1 VAAAG
6 LRARGPFSHAA
17 NQAAAGASGTT
28 LAIALSTAEGVAVI
42 AFLTVLASIRPRRK
56 PKRDEEP
63 PRPNIPWWAK
73 ALAVTAAL
81 AALVAPFAVLFSRK
95 LRPLT
100 TKPLSASAPG
110 AGTGSLRTTP
120 PPSAPIWP
128 VIVGMVLAIAIVLT
142 LTLLARR
149 TRPGPAETSNR
160 NRMTRL
166 LDSLA
171 AGSAALTAVRE
182 PRAAIIACYTAMERG
197 FAAAGPAAAPAAAD
211 TPAEVLARASRAG
224 IVSAGP
230 AETLT
235 GLFRLARYST
245 QPVTS
250 ADSRVAAQALTEMR
264 TDLESKS

>member
-1 VAAAG
+1 
-6 LRARGPFSHAA
+6 
-17 NQAAAGASGTT
+17 
-28 LAIALSTAEGVAVI
+28 LSAAEGIAVI

-56 PKRDEEP
+56 PKPDDEEP

-73 ALAVTAAL
+73 ALAVATAL
-81 AALVAPFAVLFSRK
+81 AALVAPFVVLFTRK
-95 LRPLT
+95 LRPLAS
-100 TKPLSASAPG
+100 KPLISGVPNANQGRLRSAP
-110 AGTGSLRTTP
+110 P
-120 PPSAPIWP
+120 PGPIWP
-128 VIVGMVLAIAIVLT
+128 VIVGMVLAIAVVLT

-149 TRPGPAETSNR
+149 NRPAPTSSGDR
-160 NRMTRL
+160 SRVSRL

-197 FAAAGPAAAPAAAD
+197 FAAAGSTSAPVAAD

-245 QPVTS
+245 HPVTS
-250 ADSRVAAQALTEMR
+250 ADSRIAAQALTEMR
-264 TDLESKS
+264 TDLESIS

>member
-6 LRARGPFSHAA
+6 LSARGTFSRAP
-17 NQAAAGASGTT
+17 NQAAAGASGAA
-28 LAIALSTAEGVAVI
+28 LGIALSTAEGVAVI
-42 AFLTVLASIRPRRK
+42 AFVIVLASIRPRRK
-56 PKRDEEP
+56 PKRDDEEP

-73 ALAVTAAL
+73 ALGVAAAL
-81 AALVAPFAVLFSRK
+81 AALVAPFAVLFTRK
-95 LRPLT
+95 PRPLAG
-100 TKPLSASAPG
+100 KPLTGSAAGVAAHARSAPPNG
-110 AGTGSLRTTP
+110 
-120 PPSAPIWP
+120 PIWP
-128 VIVGMVLAIAIVLT
+128 VIVGMVLAIAVVVA

-149 TRPGPAETSNR
+149 SRPSPAAPGNKSR
-160 NRMTRL
+160 VARL

-197 FAAAGPAAAPAAAD
+197 FAAAGPGAAPAAAD
-211 TPAEVLARASRAG
+211 TPAEVLARATSAG

-245 QPVTS
+245 HPITS
-250 ADSRVAAQALTEMR
+250 ADSRAAAEALTEMR
-264 TDLESKS
+264 TDLEAAT

>member
-1 VAAAG
+1 
-6 LRARGPFSHAA
+6 
-17 NQAAAGASGTT
+17 
-28 LAIALSTAEGVAVI
+28 LSAAEGVAVI

-56 PKRDEEP
+56 PKPDDEEP

-73 ALAVTAAL
+73 ALAVAAAL
-81 AALVAPFAVLFSRK
+81 AALAAPFAVLFTRK
-95 LRPLT
+95 VRPPAS
-100 TKPLSASAPG
+100 KPLIASAPG
-110 AGTGSLRTTP
+110 AGTGSLRPAP
-120 PPSAPIWP
+120 PPGPIWP
-128 VIVGMVLAIAIVLT
+128 VIVGMVLAIAVVLI
-142 LTLLARR
+142 LTMLARR
-149 TRPGPAETSNR
+149 NRPGPAETADRSR
-160 NRMTRL
+160 VSRL

-197 FAAAGPAAAPAAAD
+197 FAAAGPASAPVAAD

-235 GLFRLARYST
+235 GLFRLARYSA